1 MKKIE
6 KITLASIVLIAIFL
20 RVYAINK
27 VEYKMEWDTLN
38 YHNMA
43 RNFLENGFLGYGVNV
58 VATEANAYITPGY
71 PLFLSLIYYITDGG
85 DEFGIFAVKMVQAVL
100 GAVTVIFIYLIAQKI
115 GGFIAGVIAGSF
127 ATVYPAFLV
136 VTAYHLTET
145 LYNFVFCLY
154 LYIQLLAF
162 EKNNKYLH
170 FVTGFIFGIVVMVR
184 PTIFPLFS
192 VIYLIELL
200 WNRKKQYLMYLIY
213 FVIGLLIIM
222 CPWWIRNFLVTG
234 KFILLCTQAGNPL
247 IGGAYPPGFSGNMH
261 IGENQLVEGIKIII
275 NGFINHPYEYIKWFT
290 IGKLKL
296 IFGGV
301 YLAGFLPELKKF
313 CIVHYISLILGG
325 VSVICSILKNN
336 VRILAEY
343 VIMLTAI
350 QLAFIPELRY
360 AFPIMSVL
368 MIFSGYAISSL
379 KIARKNK

>member
-1 MKKIE
+1 
-6 KITLASIVLIAIFL
+6 
-20 RVYAINK
+20 
-27 VEYKMEWDTLN
+27 
-38 YHNMA
+38 
-43 RNFLENGFLGYGVNV
+43 
-58 VATEANAYITPGY
+58 
-71 PLFLSLIYYITDGG
+71 
-85 DEFGIFAVKMVQAVL
+85 
-100 GAVTVIFIYLIAQKI
+100 
-115 GGFIAGVIAGSF
+115 
-127 ATVYPAFLV
+127 
-136 VTAYHLTET
+136 
-145 LYNFVFCLY
+145 
-154 LYIQLLAF
+154 
-162 EKNNKYLH
+162 
-170 FVTGFIFGIVVMVR
+170 
-184 PTIFPLFS
+184 
-192 VIYLIELL
+192 
-200 WNRKKQYLMYLIY
+200 
-213 FVIGLLIIM
+213 M

>member
-1 MKKIE
+1 MKNIE
-6 KITLASIVLIAIFL
+6 KISLVIIILVAISL
-20 RVYAINK
+20 RVYAINV

-43 RNFLENGFLGYGVNV
+43 KNFLENGFLGYGVNV
-58 VATEANAYITPGY
+58 IATEPNAYITPGY
-71 PLFLSLIYYITDGG
+71 PLFLSFVYSITDGG
-85 DEFGIFAVKMVQAVL
+85 EEFGIFAVKVVQALL
-100 GAVTVIFIYLIAQKI
+100 GTITVVFIYLIAKKI

-170 FVTGFIFGIVVMVR
+170 LVTGFIFGIVVMVR
-184 PTIFPLFS
+184 PTIFPLFV

-200 WNRKKQYLMYLIY
+200 WSRRKKYVMYFIY
-213 FVIGLLIIM
+213 FAIGLLVIM
-222 CPWWIRNFLVTG
+222 IPWWIRNFLVTG

-247 IGGAYPPGFSGNMH
+247 IGGAYPPGFGGDMH
-261 IGENQLVEGIKIII
+261 VGENQLIEVIKVII

-296 IFGGV
+296 IFGSV
-301 YLAGFLPELKKF
+301 YLAGFLPELKIF

-325 VSVICSILKNN
+325 FGVICSI
-336 VRILAEY
+336 
-343 VIMLTAI
+343 
-350 QLAFIPELRY
+350 
-360 AFPIMSVL
+360 
-368 MIFSGYAISSL
+368 
-379 KIARKNK
+379 